1 MLCNVRPGG
10 YGQCGEKSQSP
21 VCKVTTWSLC
31 ETWGQIFSTLYLYIG
46 LEQPKKTEYTVL
58 FFQNKKQCLW
68 FLLTCW
74 YFPIQ
79 LDRSYTCMI
88 ENSCLT
94 TFPRWLPSELTC
106 LVRDFVISQFNM
118 QIYCLTSNPEDDFPE
133 KVKQCGSVA
142 LSNISLFEHPNQPNT
157 ATLFVP
163 LVVQKLHTSPLKIIH
178 NIQ

>member
-1 MLCNVRPGG
+1 MYDQEDTANVEKRANHQSVKSPPGLYVKRG
-10 YGQCGEKSQSP
+10 
-21 VCKVTTWSLC
+21 VRFSLH
-31 ETWGQIFSTLYLYIG
+31 STYTLG
-46 LEQPKKTEYTVL
+46 LNNLKKTEYTVL
-58 FFQNKKQCLW
+58 FFRIRSNVYDS
-68 FLLTCW
+68 FLTCW

-88 ENSCLT
+88 ENSCMT